1 MVPVFT
7 VFVFA
12 IVFLLDRSCLLIAL
26 ITILSEY
33 LFFNNND
40 SQVNNRVVLGEK
52 KVKDEKS

>member
-12 IVFLLDRSCLLIAL
+12 IVFLLDRPCLLITL